1 MNKEK
6 WWWNEEVQAI
16 VYLNVVTMLLMKN
29 VKVIKKEKGQSEWL
43 DLRLRMNYIASW
55 GQRMG
60 KITKTRERKTRDL
73 KCVTIKGQSVL
84 VKE

>member
-16 VYLNVVTMLLMKN
+16 VYLNVVTMLLMKY
-29 VKVIKKEKGQSEWL
+29 VKVMKKEKGQSEWL
-43 DLRLRMNYIASW
+43 DLRLRMNYIGSW
-55 GQRMG
+55 GQRTE
-60 KITKTRERKTRDL
+60 KITKTREREG
-73 KCVTIKGQSVL
+73 VTIKGQSEL

>member
-1 MNKEK
+1 
-6 WWWNEEVQAI
+6 
-16 VYLNVVTMLLMKN
+16 MLLMKN

-84 VKE
+84 VKEQEIKQRWKSYFDELLNGSHSRT